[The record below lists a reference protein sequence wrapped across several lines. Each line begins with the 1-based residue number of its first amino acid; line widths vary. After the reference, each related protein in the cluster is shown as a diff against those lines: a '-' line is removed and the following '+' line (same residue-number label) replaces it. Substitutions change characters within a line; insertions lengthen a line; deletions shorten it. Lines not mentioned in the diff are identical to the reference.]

1 MYLKSVRATDV
12 YGNEV
17 ILSAEEI
24 IRCYK
29 KIITDFM
36 ETRFFWIFQRAHEK
50 FDKSAIE
57 ACARKA
63 CQIASLNLDVEPS
76 APADN
81 FENQIY
87 EMYKESEL
95 F

>member
-1 MYLKSVRATDV
+1 MYLKSVKATDV
-12 YGNEV
+12 YGEEV

-29 KIITDFM
+29 KVITDFM
-36 ETRFFWIFQRAHEK
+36 ETRFFWIFLRAHEK
-50 FDKSAIE
+50 FDKDAIK
-57 ACARKA
+57 ACAQKA
-63 CQIASLNLDVEPS
+63 CQIASLNLEVEPS